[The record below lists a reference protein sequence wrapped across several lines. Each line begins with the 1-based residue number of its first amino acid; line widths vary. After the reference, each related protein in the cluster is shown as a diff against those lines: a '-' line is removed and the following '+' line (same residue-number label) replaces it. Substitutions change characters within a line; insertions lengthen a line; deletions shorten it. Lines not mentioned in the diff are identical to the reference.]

1 MRQIKVADDMIIKE
15 VVTVENGETVYNYYA
30 NDNYYFGACDRFT
43 VKEIHFLYKYG
54 YFN

>member
-15 VVTVENGETVYNYYA
+15 VVTVENGEKIYNYYA
-30 NDNYYFGACDRFT
+30 NDNYSFGVCHRLAPQH
-43 VKEIHFLYKYG
+43 IHRLYKYG